1 MRSLLKSSL
10 PFFLLLPTAIACG
23 SDPSGDGGLD
33 ASSDASL
40 TGDAGSGSDG
50 GAVSDAGGAGSDG
63 GEVISDGGGVSSD
76 GGGVIS
82 DGGGV
87 VSDGGGAGSDG
98 GGVFSDGGGAMLDA
112 AIQPDA
118 NTSIISGGPCISG
131 AVGQTAYRVR
141 WLGNGPGSTAYP
153 GYEVNGLPDTSRD
166 KTGSY
171 GYQIGFSPSYVDT
184 FLGDGGLQLN
194 GSNFVDI
201 ELSTLGVSTIQSAT
215 LSIYGRSYN
224 TTASGSFNWQ
234 TFSGTGSS
242 PTNLVANSAPYQWYS
257 ADMSA
262 ALAAGDDG
270 VLLRIKAGPSSSSLV
285 VHRIELCIEAQ

>member
-1 MRSLLKSSL
+1 MPPQVFPSLL
-10 PFFLLLPTAIACG
+10 FFLLLPTAIACG
-23 SDPSGDGGLD
+23 SDPSGDGGRD
-33 ASSDASL
+33 ASVDASMA
-40 TGDAGSGSDG
+40 GDDGGSGSDG
-50 GAVSDAGGAGSDG
+50 GAVSDGGGA
-63 GEVISDGGGVSSD
+63 
-76 GGGVIS
+76 S

-98 GGVFSDGGGAMLDA
+98 GGAGSDGGGVISDDGGVVSDGGGAMLDA
-112 AIQPDA
+112 AIQLDA

-131 AVGQTAYRVR
+131 ATGQTAYRVR

-153 GYEVNGLPDTSRD
+153 GYEINGLPDTSRD
-166 KTGSY
+166 KTASY

-184 FLGDGGLQLN
+184 FLGAGGLQLN
-194 GSNFVDI
+194 SSNFVDI

-285 VHRIELCIEAQ
+285 VNRIELCIEAQ

>member
-23 SDPSGDGGLD
+23 SDPSGDGAQD
-33 ASSDASL
+33 ASIDASL
-40 TGDAGSGSDG
+40 PGDGDSGSDG
-50 GAVSDAGGAGSDG
+50 GAVSDGGG
-63 GEVISDGGGVSSD
+63 VIADGGGVSSD
-76 GGGVIS
+76 GGGVIA

-87 VSDGGGAGSDG
+87 VSDGGGPGSDGGGAISDG
-98 GGVFSDGGGAMLDA
+98 GGVFSDGGGVFSDASIQLDA
-112 AIQPDA
+112 NS
-118 NTSIISGGPCISG
+118 NTISGGPCLSG
-131 AVGQTAYRVR
+131 AAGQTAYRVR
-141 WLGNGPGSTAYP
+141 WLGNGQGSTAYP

-166 KTGSY
+166 KAGSY

-194 GSNFVDI
+194 SSNFVDI

-234 TFSGTGSS
+234 TFTGTGSS

-285 VHRIELCIEAQ
+285 VHRIELCIEAL